1 MNLSKDFTN
10 YYTKHLG
17 NGSLDLHYFQQ
28 QAQSS
33 MTPYILEE
41 RELRVTQMDIFSRL
55 LRDRILWAAGP
66 VNDNMSTVVQAQLMF
81 LDNTDSLDITIH
93 LDSPGGSIKS
103 GLSMIDVMNY
113 IKCDVRTI
121 NVGMCAS
128 MGAVLLGAGTKG
140 KRSSLKFSRT
150 MIHQS
155 SSGFQGTY
163 TDAKVNF
170 EEWTK
175 INDTIFSLL
184 GEYCEKSSEQIKI
197 DADRDLWFSS
207 QETLEYG
214 LIDEIILKRK

>member
-1 MNLSKDFTN
+1 MTIGQDFQN

-17 NGSLDLHYFQQ
+17 KGSLDLHYFGNRIE
-28 QAQSS
+28 SS

-41 RELRVTQMDIFSRL
+41 REMRVTQMDIFSRL

-66 VNDNMSTVVQAQLMF
+66 VDDRMSTVVQAQLMF
-81 LDNTDSLDITIH
+81 LDSVDNTDITLH
-93 LDSPGGSIKS
+93 LDTGGGSIKS

-113 IKCDVRTI
+113 VKCDIRTV

-128 MGAVLLGAGTKG
+128 MGAVLLGAGKKG
-140 KRSSLKFSRT
+140 KRSSLSFSRT

-163 TDAKVNF
+163 ADAKVNF

-175 INDTIFSLL
+175 INDTIFNLL
-184 GEYCEKSSEQIKI
+184 GEYCEKTADQIKI

-207 QETLEYG
+207 KETLEYG
-214 LIDEIILKRK
+214 LIDEIVKTRK

>member
-1 MNLSKDFTN
+1 MNIGTDFQN
-10 YYTKHLG
+10 YFVKHLG
-17 NGSLDLHYFQQ
+17 KNSLDLHYFGNQIE
-28 QAQSS
+28 SS

-41 RELRVTQMDIFSRL
+41 REMRATQIDIFSRL

-66 VNDNMSTVVQAQLMF
+66 VDDRMSTVVQAQLMF
-81 LDNTDSLDITIH
+81 LDNTDKSDITIH
-93 LDSPGGSIKS
+93 LDTGGGSIKS
-103 GLSMIDVMNY
+103 GLSMIDVINY
-113 IKCDVRTI
+113 VKCDVKTV

-155 SSGFQGTY
+155 SSGFSGTY
-163 TDAKVNF
+163 ADAKVNF

-175 INDTIFSLL
+175 VNDTIFSLL
-184 GEYCEKSSEQIKI
+184 GEYCGKTAEQLKI

-214 LIDEIILKRK
+214 LIDEIIIKRK

>member
-1 MNLSKDFTN
+1 MTLRQDFESF
-10 YYTKHLG
+10 YVKHLG
-17 NGSLDLHYFQQ
+17 KNSLDIHYMDNHI
-28 QAQSS
+28 QSS

-41 RELRVTQMDIFSRL
+41 RELRATQIDIFSRL

-66 VNDNMSTVVQAQLMF
+66 VNDRMSTVVQAQLMF
-81 LDNTDSLDITIH
+81 LDNSDSLDITLH
-93 LDSPGGSIKS
+93 LDTPGGSIKS
-103 GLSMIDVMNY
+103 GLSIIDVINY
-113 IKCDVRTI
+113 IKCDVRTV

-155 SSGFQGTY
+155 SSGFSGTY
-163 TDAKVNF
+163 ADAKVNF

-184 GEYCEKSSEQIKI
+184 GEFCNKTSEQIKQ

-207 QETLEYG
+207 QEILEYG
-214 LIDEIILKRK
+214 LIDEIISKRI

>member
-1 MNLSKDFTN
+1 MQIEKDFQN

-17 NGSLDLHYFQQ
+17 KGSLDLHYFGQRIE
-28 QAQSS
+28 SS

-41 RELRVTQMDIFSRL
+41 REMRATQMDIFSRL

-66 VNDNMSTVVQAQLMF
+66 VDDRMSTVVQAQLMF
-81 LDNTDSLDITIH
+81 LDNSDKLDITIH
-93 LDSPGGSIKS
+93 LDTGGGSIKS

-113 IKCDVRTI
+113 IKCDVRTV

-140 KRSSLKFSRT
+140 KRSSLKYSRT

-163 TDAKVNF
+163 ADAKVNF

-184 GEYCEKSSEQIKI
+184 GEYCNKTSEQIKI

-207 QETLEYG
+207 QETLDYG
-214 LIDEIILKRK
+214 LIDEIITKRK

>member
-1 MNLSKDFTN
+1 MNYGQEFQS

-17 NGSLDLHYFQQ
+17 KPSSHLDYFNKQIED
-28 QAQSS
+28 S

-41 RELRVTQMDIFSRL
+41 REMRATQMDIFSRL

-66 VNDNMSTVVQAQLMF
+66 VDDRMSTIVQAQLMF
-81 LDNTDSLDITIH
+81 LDNTDKADITIH
-93 LDSPGGSIKS
+93 LDSGGGSIKS

-163 TDAKVNF
+163 ADAKVNF

-175 INDTIFSLL
+175 INDTIFNLL
-184 GEYCEKSSEQIKI
+184 GEYCGKSSEQIKI

-207 QETLEYG
+207 QETLDYG
-214 LIDEIILKRK
+214 LIDEIVTKRK